1 MGLDSCFRFC
11 FLYTFSVWVWVLV
24 GVLGECRGGEVLRWD
39 YFRGCGS
46 WFGVVFVLGCR
57 FYVGGG
63 VGRFCGG

>member
-1 MGLDSCFRFC
+1 M
-11 FLYTFSVWVWVLV
+11 LV